1 MTVVSAPP
9 KPSIACT
16 ATADVAVAAF
26 RVNLLSTVTQAH
38 GSRVIL
44 GISRRSTH
52 RRAALSKGFLTHQS
66 PSPDSLFRKSFFR
79 ARIQRAATTGRSF
92 IAPSGRGTETGF
104 FQEEP
109 LPLFPLPS
117 LLLLPVTMRRAPRA
131 TYALSLLHE
140 IIDASF
146 KVRHG
151 TQPNLCKEARLH
163 ERRGR
168 IPAE

>member
-26 RVNLLSTVTQAH
+26 RVNLLSTPTQSHA
-38 GSRVIL
+38 SRVIL

-66 PSPDSLFRKSFFR
+66 PSPDSQFRDSADHSGFSGPI
-79 ARIQRAATTGRSF
+79 IQHAATTGGRSFTF
-92 IAPSGRGTETGF
+92 IAPFGRGSETGF

-109 LPLFPLPS
+109 LPLFPPS
-117 LLLLPVTMRRAPRA
+117 LRALTTASATMRRAPRA
-131 TYALSLLHE
+131 TYALSLLHYDE
-140 IIDASF
+140 LESF
-146 KVRHG
+146 KLMIMMIMI
-151 TQPNLCKEARLH
+151 TT
-163 ERRGR
+163 
-168 IPAE
+168 